1 MTFAMAALARS
12 KSGVY
17 TARKAIPKDAQDEYA
32 RLYGPRWEVK
42 LTLPASLRPQEAKAR
57 YGEWLSEVEGRITA
71 IRAGQ
76 TGDRRSLSQKQAMAL
91 AGEWYRSFIAQHEE
105 NPGAPE
111 QWDENFSLLIDLL
124 MQYAPDDIQTQNP
137 YDLDQLVHNPEVRNG
152 IRPGMAEEARVDQFL
167 ADRGISLTPEAYDL
181 FIDCVLPEYVHAVL
195 LLKRRARGDFIK
207 DRRPEQFPK
216 FEPAPK
222 PHKDPTGLTSWKL
235 FEMWVEA
242 KKPAPATVDRWRG
255 VFVALQKHFEGRMAG
270 SITTEEAQIWAESL
284 VTPKRSAGV
293 VQDIWCNAARTVF
306 KWAVDT
312 KKLSANPFQDVKIA
326 VPRKVRSREKVFRP
340 EEIRLILKASR
351 KFTETEQAFDAARR
365 WVPWICAYTGARA
378 GEITQLRGQDLVKR
392 DGHWA
397 IQITPEAGTV
407 KTHEARTVPLH
418 EHLIDQGFVDF
429 VRTKSDGPLFYN
441 ENTPL
446 RATTTDPTNP
456 RKARSV
462 KMRERIGNWVRE
474 IGVTDKG
481 IQPNHAW
488 RHTFKQIADRAV
500 ISEKISDV
508 ITGHA
513 PASVARSY
521 GAPTVGD
528 MAEALKKFP
537 RYEIAPSKEV

>member
-17 TARKAIPKDAQDEYA
+17 TARKAIPKDVQNEYA

-42 LTLPASLRPQEAKAR
+42 LALPASLRPQEAKAR

-76 TGDRRSLSQKQAMAL
+76 RGDRQSLSQKQAMAL

-105 NPGAPE
+105 NPGSPE
-111 QWDENFSLLIDLL
+111 QWEENFWVLIDQL
-124 MQYAPDDIQTQNP
+124 MEHVSADIHSQNRK
-137 YDLDQLVHNPEVRNG
+137 YLDQIVRNPEVRGG
-152 IRPGMAEEARVDQFL
+152 IRPAMAEEARADQFL

-181 FIDCVLPEYVHAVL
+181 FIDCVLEEYVAGVL
-195 LLKRRARGDFIK
+195 LLKRRAGGDYRP

-216 FEPAPK
+216 FEPAQK
-222 PHKDPTGLTSWKL
+222 SHKDPAGLTPWKL
-235 FEMWVEA
+235 FEMWVDA
-242 KKPAPATVDRWRG
+242 KKPAEATVDRWRG
-255 VFVALQKHFEGRMAG
+255 VFVALQKHFEGRTAG
-270 SITTEEAQIWAESL
+270 SITTEEAQAWAESL

-326 VPRKVRSREKVFRP
+326 VPRKVRSREKVFRS

-392 DGHWA
+392 DGRWA
-397 IQITPEAGTV
+397 IQITPEAGTL

-429 VRTKSDGPLFYN
+429 VRNKGDGPLFYN
-441 ENTPL
+441 EDTPL

-462 KMRERIGNWVRE
+462 KTRERIGNWVRT
-474 IGVTDKG
+474 IGVTAKG

-488 RHTFKQIADRAV
+488 RHTFKQIADRAG
-500 ISEKISDV
+500 ISEKISDA

-528 MAEALKKFP
+528 MAEAMKKFP
-537 RYEIAPSKEV
+537 RYEVAPTKGA